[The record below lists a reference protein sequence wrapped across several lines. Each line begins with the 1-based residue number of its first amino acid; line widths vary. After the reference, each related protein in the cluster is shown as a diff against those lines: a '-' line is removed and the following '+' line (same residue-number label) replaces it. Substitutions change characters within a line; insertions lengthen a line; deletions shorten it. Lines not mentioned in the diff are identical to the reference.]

1 MEFVPSNCEDKE
13 ILYEQELLNKMYI
26 RKDIYSSEERLLQ
39 SQKLDKLM
47 NEKQGTFVAKVI

>member
-1 MEFVPSNCEDKE
+1 MEIVYSTCEDEE

-26 RKDIYSSEERLLQ
+26 RKDIYSNEERLSQ

-47 NEKQGTFVAKVI
+47 NKKECTFVIDVI

>member
-1 MEFVPSNCEDKE
+1 MEIVYSTCVDEE